1 MLVTSG
7 LTSPER
13 SVSHQTLFVSNLK
26 MERKIGNNDFIGYL
40 KKDLN
45 NAGDGLIRQIKTN
58 LGDREIVVELSVLS
72 SEGWINLEIIAE
84 KISEF
89 RIRQK
94 QNEDLQV
101 IFNLDIQKIGNR
113 YWFDFDSSDP
123 NKGVEEFRTSNFYFV
138 CETFNVLFLPYK
150 E

>member
-1 MLVTSG
+1 
-7 LTSPER
+7 
-13 SVSHQTLFVSNLK
+13 

-58 LGDREIVVELSVLS
+58 LGNCEIVVELSVLS

-113 YWFDFDSSDP
+113 YWFDFDSSGP
-123 NKGVEEFRTSNFYFV
+123 NKGVEEFRTSNFYFA
-138 CETFNVLFLPYK
+138 CEIFNVLFLPYK